1 MSCSHSTRASLAG
14 EVGRR
19 DSRNGP
25 CYGGCVTSESTT
37 PSETGM
43 ELALFPLRMVLFDGG
58 RAPLQVFEPRYLDM
72 VGRCMR
78 EAQPFGVVL
87 IRAGSDARLD
97 PNWHQPNTFEVGT
110 EAHIVD
116 FNQLPNGRLGIIV
129 KGGRKFRVVSTRE
142 QDDYLML
149 AKVEYLPLEPEG
161 TVGQEYNGLVEIL
174 RELIKHPGVQ
184 KLGLDI
190 DFADARSVGARLSE
204 LLPIEP
210 EIKQSLLQLQ
220 YPRERLTELTRLV
233 NKLRG

>member
-1 MSCSHSTRASLAG
+1 MS
-14 EVGRR
+14 
-19 DSRNGP
+19 
-25 CYGGCVTSESTT
+25 SESTIH
-37 PSETGM
+37 SEAGV
-43 ELALFPLRMVLFDGG
+43 ELALFPLRVVLFDGG
-58 RAPLQVFEPRYLDM
+58 RVPLQVFETRYLDM
-72 VGRCMR
+72 VSRCMR
-78 EAQPFGVVL
+78 ESQPFGVVL

-97 PNWHQPNTFEVGT
+97 ANWHQPNIFEVGT

-116 FNQLPNGRLGIIV
+116 FNQLPSGRLGIIV

-149 AKVEYLPLEPEG
+149 GKVEYLPAEPEVA
-161 TVGQEYNGLVEIL
+161 VGKEHEPLVEIL

-184 KLGLDI
+184 KLGLEI
-190 DFADARSVGARLSE
+190 DFSDARSVGARLSE

-220 YPRERLTELTRLV
+220 LPRERLTELTRLV